1 MLGMWEYVTGNLNCN
16 KARQV
21 QINEEGE
28 DGWMDGGEGFTRHLT
43 GSGPSLPLR

>member
-1 MLGMWEYVTGNLNCN
+1 MLGMWEYVTVNLNCN

-21 QINEEGE
+21 QISDEGE
-28 DGWMDGGEGFTRHLT
+28 DGWEGLTRHLT